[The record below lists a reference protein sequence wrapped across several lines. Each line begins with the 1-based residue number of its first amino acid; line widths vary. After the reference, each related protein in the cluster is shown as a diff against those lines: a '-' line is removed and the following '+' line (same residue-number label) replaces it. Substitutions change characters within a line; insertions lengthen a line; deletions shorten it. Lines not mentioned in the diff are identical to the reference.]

1 MDDTPDRQPVEW
13 VGKGGEHGLGREIV
27 CSLPRAFGCRVCP
40 GEKDCQFIVDRPMG
54 RLVVHKRE
62 PRRLVP
68 LPHVVP
74 STGSHSDSEPHPRF
88 QRMAAVTGWAFAIG
102 VFVWLWVLQ
111 PPSADEII
119 LPLAI
124 KGALF
129 IGVVVG
135 VPLVR
140 ATWRD
145 RGGRAP
151 QEPRPQT

>member
-1 MDDTPDRQPVEW
+1 
-13 VGKGGEHGLGREIV
+13 
-27 CSLPRAFGCRVCP
+27 
-40 GEKDCQFIVDRPMG
+40 
-54 RLVVHKRE
+54 
-62 PRRLVP
+62 
-68 LPHVVP
+68 
-74 STGSHSDSEPHPRF
+74 
-88 QRMAAVTGWAFAIG
+88 
-102 VFVWLWVLQ
+102 VLQ